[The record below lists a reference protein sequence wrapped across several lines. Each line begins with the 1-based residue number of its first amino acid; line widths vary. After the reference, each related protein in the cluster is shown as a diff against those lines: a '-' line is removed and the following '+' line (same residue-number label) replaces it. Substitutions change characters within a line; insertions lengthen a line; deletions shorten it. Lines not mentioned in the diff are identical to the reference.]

1 MDLLDLKAGDCR
13 FPHGD
18 ALPYRFCGA
27 PIVRGSYCA
36 KHAALCLDPKL
47 LKDVRGL
54 VGMIY
59 AMDHNVIQSTG
70 GRRADGRGRY
80 GAAQDGRVH
89 PIDEV
94 FATSQIGEKPLL
106 ERVL

>member
-36 KHAALCLDPKL
+36 KHAAVCLDPKP

-59 AMDHNVIQSTG
+59 ACEQNITHTSQRHD
-70 GRRADGRGRY
+70 
-80 GAAQDGRVH
+80 RVH
-89 PIDEV
+89 PIDQV